1 MHRKD
6 DLAPVSSI
14 LYQKFDMG
22 FGSNGSVEIKFQI
35 RFPLTAASW
44 TESDPLH
51 VEFDEKHFKSSRMMQ
66 DHGSNFEMLKHPFLK
81 IWGQVSQWN
90 APQIGPV
97 LLSHT
102 FPGKWPLA
110 LQTVALHTWQALT
123 SVLGHYGSFFL
134 SKSLLEFQKC
144 LEHTSK
150 LENLGKTTWKQIHWL
165 ARFVAFQVI
174 LLRSKIRRWL
184 YLRAS
189 QGPRKSSE
197 NQIVNRLVYV
207 IDTMRLSRI
216 PLKSQNT

>member
-1 MHRKD
+1 MTAAQEMHRKD

-22 FGSNGSVEIKFQI
+22 FGSNGSLEIKFQI

-51 VEFDEKHFKSSRMMQ
+51 VEFDEKHFKSRMMQ

-123 SVLGHYGSFFL
+123 SVLGHYGSFFYRRAL
-134 SKSLLEFQKC
+134 NFRNVLNTLQNLKIWGKQ
-144 LEHTSK
+144 
-150 LENLGKTTWKQIHWL
+150 LENKIIDLL
-165 ARFVAFQVI
+165 A
-174 LLRSKIRRWL
+174 LS
-184 YLRAS
+184 
-189 QGPRKSSE
+189 
-197 NQIVNRLVYV
+197 
-207 IDTMRLSRI
+207 LSRWFCCEA
-216 PLKSQNT
+216 KSGDDSTWERARDLGNPGRIR